1 MKDTAKSMGAPKVL
15 VTDGNTRATLAITRA
30 LGRENYEII
39 VGSEKHPC
47 LASESHFCASK
58 VTYPSPTGD
67 YAGYLEWLT
76 AILERIRPDVL
87 LPVTDVTMLIA
98 AEHRETLGKYCAIPF
113 PDYGAV
119 QKAAD
124 KLCVTQLA
132 ERLGIPVPQTL
143 YVNDWPEAAEAIGA
157 AATLSYPVVIKPARS
172 RVRAGNGWKSHGVA
186 YAADRDQL
194 RRSLESLAKDGGFP
208 VLLQERIVGDGV
220 GLFLFMNAG
229 RAVAVFSHRRLREKP
244 PSGGVSVLRESV
256 AIRKELQ
263 DYSECLLRALRW
275 QGVAMVEYK
284 QDSRTGRFVLME
296 INGRF
301 WGSLQL
307 AIDAGVNFPVL
318 LTNAA
323 IGEKTPLVGDYRIG
337 VKSRWF
343 WGDVDAL
350 LARLFKSDRELQLPP
365 GHPGRVKTLLEFLKL
380 WKKDTRY
387 EVLNRDD
394 IRPWIYETRCW
405 FSGRT

>member
-1 MKDTAKSMGAPKVL
+1 MGATKVL
-15 VTDGNTRATLAITRA
+15 VTDGNARAALAITRA
-30 LGRENYEII
+30 LGRENCQVI

-47 LASESHFCASK
+47 LASVSRFCAGR
-58 VTYPSPTGD
+58 VTYPSPTSD
-67 YAGYLEWLT
+67 YAGYLGWLT

-87 LPVTDVTMLIA
+87 LPVTDVTTFIA
-98 AEHRETLGKYCAIPF
+98 AEHREMLERYCAIPI

-119 QKAAD
+119 QRAAD
-124 KLCVTQLA
+124 KSSVTELA
-132 ERLGIPVPQTL
+132 DRLGIPIPRTL
-143 YVNDWPEAAEAIGA
+143 YVNHGRETSEKIEEAAAMG
-157 AATLSYPVVIKPARS
+157 YPVVIKPSRS
-172 RVRAGNGWKSHGVA
+172 RVRAGNGWRSQCVA
-186 YAADRDQL
+186 YATDREQL
-194 RRSLESLAKDGGFP
+194 QKRVQALSDERGLP

-220 GLFLFMNAG
+220 GLFLFMDAG
-229 RAVAVFSHRRLREKP
+229 RTFAVFGHRRLREKP

-256 AIRKELQ
+256 AVREELQ
-263 DYSECLLRALRW
+263 DYSERILRALNW
-275 QGVAMVEYK
+275 QGIAMVEYK
-284 QDSRTGRFVLME
+284 QDRRTGRFVLME

-318 LTNAA
+318 LTKAA
-323 IGEKTPLVGDYRIG
+323 VGEKTPRIGDYRIG

-350 LARLFKSDRELQLPP
+350 LARLFKNDRELQLPP
-365 GHPGRVKTLLEFLKL
+365 GHPGRIKTLFEFLKL

-387 EVLNRDD
+387 EVFDKDD

-405 FSGRT
+405 FSGRV